1 MDTTPNTSAHLNRH
15 EVDVKRI
22 FEEQQVNVNQGLSSS
37 EAARRIQVFGKNIF
51 QKKKKKSIFARI
63 ISHFDVATLVL
74 LVAGSL
80 SLALEIKEQSNFI
93 EPIVIFSIII
103 MNMTLALF
111 QEQSAEKAI
120 DALSTLSAPSA
131 KVLRG
136 GNIQEIPAADI
147 VPGDIISLKTGDM
160 VPADARLINAQNL
173 AVNESSLTGESE
185 PSQKD
190 ADAMLTGNIP
200 LGDML
205 NMVFQGC
212 LVTTGTATAIV
223 TDTAMHTEMG
233 KIAGFLN
240 EDKKSK
246 TPLQIRLDKVGKMV
260 SSIAIMSSITM
271 LAVGLLQGHDFWHM
285 ALVAVTLSVAAVP
298 ETLSLIVTLMLT
310 QGVKN
315 MAAKN
320 ALIRKLQAVETLGST
335 SVICS
340 DKTGTLTMNK
350 MAVTRLWKDGDD
362 APIGSES
369 TFDSG
374 LTEMIKMFSLTC
386 SASIGVDADGKEA
399 IIGDPTETAILTLLM
414 QKGMSKTA
422 LDQDYEQ
429 VAMIP
434 FSSERKKMTVVVKT
448 PAGVYVMLTKGAF
461 DRIDLDNNNLEH
473 VTQITR
479 IHDSFAGDA
488 LRVIALASKTLSKAP
503 VPEELEAL
511 ECGMTFEGFVGL
523 IDPPR
528 PEAAAAIKKA
538 RSAGIRTIMI
548 TGDHKAT
555 AAAIARELGIIAAN
569 EGVLTGVEL
578 SEMTDTQ
585 LEDSIEFY
593 SVYARVSPEDK
604 IRIVRAWQKRGEV
617 VSMTGDGVNDAPA
630 LSAAD
635 VGTAMGINGTEVSK
649 NAASMILM
657 DDKFSTIIEAVSEG
671 RNVFSN
677 IKKLMYFLLVC
688 NFSEI
693 IVMLFSQFIGW
704 ELPLSPL
711 TLLLINVLCDG
722 IPGMTLAQERS
733 DTRIMSRKPISRN
746 ESFFG
751 AGLLEV
757 IVRQTFVFTAITL
770 VAFYIGTQISIG
782 GMAPTLEIGRAMA
795 FFVTGVSS
803 ILHILTVKSRKS
815 IVTHKLRDNPPLY
828 ISCLAMVAFMVVL
841 TAVPPIGAALGFAE
855 MSSTHW
861 LITCGFCLVPTI
873 VAEYVKLWDN
883 LKFKT
888 AENLRVH

>member
-1 MDTTPNTSAHLNRH
+1 MDGATSKPQHLSRH
-15 EVDVKRI
+15 EADVKKI
-22 FEEQQVNVNQGLSSS
+22 LEEQKVSVNQGLSGG
-37 EAARRIQVFGKNIF
+37 EVARRIEIFGKNIF
-51 QKKKKKSIFARI
+51 QKKKKKSVFARI
-63 ISHFDVATLVL
+63 LSHVDVATLVL
-74 LVAGSL
+74 VVAGSL

-103 MNMTLALF
+103 MNMVLALY

-131 KVLRG
+131 KVLRD
-136 GNIQEIPAADI
+136 GNIQEIPAEDI
-147 VPGDIISLKTGDM
+147 VPGDIILLKTGDM
-160 VPADARLINAQNL
+160 VPADARLITAQNL

-190 ADAMLTGNIP
+190 ADAILDGNIP

-212 LVTTGTATAIV
+212 LVTAGDATAVV

-246 TPLQIRLDKVGKMV
+246 TPLQLRLDKVGKMV
-260 SSIAIMSSITM
+260 SSIAIMSSTTM

-285 ALVAVTLSVAAVP
+285 ALVAVTLAVAAVP

-350 MAVTRLWKDGDD
+350 MTVTRLWKDGDD
-362 APIGSES
+362 APSS
-369 TFDSG
+369 SDAAFDNG
-374 LTEMIKMFSLTC
+374 LTEMLKMFSLTC
-386 SASIGVDADGKEA
+386 SASIGVDEDGKET

-414 QKGMSKTA
+414 QKGMSKPA
-422 LDQDYEQ
+422 LDQAYEQ

-448 PAGVYVMLTKGAF
+448 PEGAYVMLTKGAF
-461 DRIDLDNNNLEH
+461 DRIDLDNNNLDH
-473 VTQITR
+473 VTQITK

-488 LRVIALASKTLSKAP
+488 LRVIALASKMLTKAP
-503 VPEELEAL
+503 APEELEAL
-511 ECGMTFEGFVGL
+511 ECSMTFEGFVGL

-569 EGVLTGVEL
+569 EGVLTGIEL

-649 NAASMILM
+649 NASSMILM

-677 IKKLMYFLLVC
+677 IKKLLYFLLVC

-711 TLLLINVLCDG
+711 TLLIINVVCDG

-733 DTRIMSRKPISRN
+733 DKRIMSRKPISRN

-770 VAFYIGTQISIG
+770 GAFYIGTQVSIG
-782 GMAPTLEIGRAMA
+782 GMAPSLEIGRAMA

-815 IVTHKLRDNPPLY
+815 IVTHKWRDNPPLY
-828 ISCLAMVAFMVVL
+828 ISCLAMVAFMVIL

-861 LITCGFCLVPTI
+861 LITCGFCAIPTI

-883 LKFKT
+883 LKFKA
-888 AENLRVH
+888 AESLRVH